1 MNLAQATRPLLAPTD
16 DRRTVEQAVVASILG
31 NFGPEMY
38 LGFCF
43 YRPDGGTNMRNA
55 WTEGG
60 EQLGDQVDGLAL
72 AAGLDAADWLHIGD
86 RHSTVTHRGRIRV
99 EAYPLRPILA
109 DVQTGERSPDERRAG
124 LRRVIDCAAA
134 RTGQTVR
141 PGLPRWLGFGPTLLN
156 RKGVSA

>member
-1 MNLAQATRPLLAPTD
+1 LNLAQASRPLLTPTD
-16 DRRTVEQAVVASILG
+16 DRRAVEQAVIASILG
-31 NFGPEMY
+31 DFGPEMY

-43 YRPDGGTNMRNA
+43 YRPDGGANLRNA
-55 WTEGG
+55 WTDGG
-60 EQLGDQVDGLAL
+60 EQLGDQADRCAL

-134 RTGQTVR
+134 RAGQTVP

>member
-1 MNLAQATRPLLAPTD
+1 MTSTHLAGLLTRPDSSRKA
-16 DRRTVEQAVVASILG
+16 VELAVVGSVLEG
-31 NFGPEMY
+31 FGPEMY
-38 LGFCF
+38 LGFAF
-43 YRPDGGTNMRNA
+43 YRPDGGCNLWNA
-55 WTEGG
+55 WTDGG
-60 EQLGDQVDGLAL
+60 EQLGDQVDRCAL

-99 EAYPLRPILA
+99 EAYPLRPVLA

-134 RTGQTVR
+134 RTGQTAR